1 MSIEE
6 VYEEAI
12 KTFPATT
19 VDTDEA
25 TETFYRGIKIVRDE
39 DGIRFYDTTRGG
51 DTYAEFDSREYA
63 TMCVY
68 GWRQGLLR
76 VKMNNYKHR
85 LELLEA
91 TLSLSNVK
99 HVDGLNYGE
108 MAKYCKRSA
117 VNWMP
122 YDVSFEF
129 NKSCCPLKLMDGIA
143 CGRAIVSADIPECR
157 LYPDWIKIYGSAD
170 EAVKLLTDAIEQPK
184 YCNSKQIEFAKSNT
198 WQARAEKIIEVI
210 D

>member
-68 GWRQGLLR
+68 GWREGLLR

-91 TLSLSNVK
+91 RVRMSILAKHSSSHIASLKNRREELTSAYAEASRQ
-99 HVDGLNYGE
+99 LNLISHG
-108 MAKYCKRSA
+108 
-117 VNWMP
+117 
-122 YDVSFEF
+122 DT
-129 NKSCCPLKLMDGIA
+129 
-143 CGRAIVSADIPECR
+143 
-157 LYPDWIKIYGSAD
+157 KIN
-170 EAVKLLTDAIEQPK
+170 L
-184 YCNSKQIEFAKSNT
+184 
-198 WQARAEKIIEVI
+198 
-210 D
+210 